1 MSVNMMQ
8 IMKVIS
14 FIHSSK
20 ILVRTF
26 HVFEMILNHGNT
38 PVNQTIKTLV
48 LGELTFSWGEKRL
61 KNNIRQKLDHVS
73 AKRKNIT
80 G

>member
-1 MSVNMMQ
+1 MLVNMRQ
-8 IMKVIS
+8 IMKVTS

-26 HVFEMILNHGNT
+26 HVFEMIGNHGNT
-38 PVNQTIKTLV
+38 PVTQTIKTLV

-61 KNNIRQKLDHVS
+61 KNNINQKLDDVS
-73 AKRKNIT
+73 AKRKNIA

>member
-1 MSVNMMQ
+1 M
-8 IMKVIS
+8 
-14 FIHSSK
+14 
-20 ILVRTF
+20 
-26 HVFEMILNHGNT
+26 FEMILNHGNT

-61 KNNIRQKLDHVS
+61 KNNIRQKLDHVG